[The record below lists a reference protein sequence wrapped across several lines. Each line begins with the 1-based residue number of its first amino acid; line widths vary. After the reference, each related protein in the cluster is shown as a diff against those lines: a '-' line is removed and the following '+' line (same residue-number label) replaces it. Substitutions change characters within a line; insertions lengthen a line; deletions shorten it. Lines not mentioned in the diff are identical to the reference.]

1 MFVEMIYVLF
11 LEILNL
17 ESSIELETTLSPY
30 LIETFW
36 RERKLKKKK
45 GKKKAIEPQREV
57 LILDRSD
64 PFST

>member
-36 RERKLKKKK
+36 RERKLKKK
-45 GKKKAIEPQREV
+45 GKKKAIEPHREV

>member
-45 GKKKAIEPQREV
+45 KEKRKQ
-57 LILDRSD
+57 
-64 PFST
+64 

>member
-36 RERKLKKKK
+36 RERKLKKEKRK
-45 GKKKAIEPQREV
+45 Q
-57 LILDRSD
+57 
-64 PFST
+64 